1 MIKRYISFIMTILL
15 LLALATG
22 CSTPDVEAH
31 TPLSPMDTAPDG
43 GGITGYDNAKA
54 EMRGVYIATAYNID
68 FPSKAGLDKD
78 ELEAELSAI
87 VDTVADANAN
97 AIFFQV
103 RPESDAMYDSELF
116 PVSRYLTGKADG
128 ELPDGFDPLQYLI
141 ETAHGRGIAVHAW
154 VNPLRVTRGS
164 LNSPKTD
171 VTELAAMH
179 PARLSPDLTVEYGG
193 ELYYDPGLP
202 ETRALVAAGVTE
214 IVSGYDIDGI
224 IFDDYFYPYP
234 EKDGE
239 GNDLYFNDT
248 ATFIQ
253 YGGSLSLEDWRRE
266 NINKLVKMCYE
277 AVKKA
282 DADCRFGIAPFGIWQ
297 NNDGENGGSETAGME
312 AYSTIFCDAIAW
324 AKDGYVDYLAPQIY
338 WDFGKESAPFA
349 TVADWWSTML
359 DGTGVELYISHA
371 AYKYGT
377 DEWMAA
383 DVVDEMTAQIAY
395 GRKLI
400 SYRGSLLYG
409 YSELKDDIDGI
420 YGEVTACYENE
431 ILYTDFISDGDAVKV
446 ISHSYGEVT
455 EYATVTLEAISDP
468 TLVVTYKNE
477 KVCRQRNGAFK
488 LTVELHDGEN
498 YFEFH
503 TKQGKYVFMI
513 EKAAD
518 TE

>member
-1 MIKRYISFIMTILL
+1 MKRRYISFTFAILL
-15 LLALATG
+15 VLLFTTG

-31 TPLSPMDTAPDG
+31 IPLSPMDTAADAA
-43 GGITGYDNAKA
+43 GITGYNNTTV

-68 FPSKAGLDKD
+68 FPSKAGLDAD
-78 ELEAELSAI
+78 ELEDELEAI
-87 VDTVADANAN
+87 VDTVAAANAN

-116 PVSRYLTGKADG
+116 PVSRYLTGKTDG

-141 ETAHGRGIAVHAW
+141 EIAHEKGIAVHAW
-154 VNPLRVTRGS
+154 INPLRVTRGS
-164 LNSPKTD
+164 LTSPKTD

-179 PARLSPDLTVEYGG
+179 PARLSPELTVEYGG
-193 ELYYDPGLP
+193 ELYYNPGLP

-214 IVSGYDIDGI
+214 LVSGYDIDGV

-234 EKDGE
+234 ETDSE
-239 GNDLYFNDT
+239 GNTLYFNDT
-248 ATFIQ
+248 AAFIQ
-253 YGGSLSLEDWRRE
+253 YGESMSLEDWRRD

-282 DADCRFGIAPFGIWQ
+282 DADCRFGVAPFGIWQ
-297 NNDGENGGSETAGME
+297 NDDGKNGGSATTGLE

-324 AKDGYVDYLAPQIY
+324 AQDDCVDYLAPQIY
-338 WDFGKESAPFA
+338 WNFSKDSAPFS
-349 TVADWWSTML
+349 TLADWWSTQL
-359 DGTGVELYISHA
+359 DGTGVEFYISHA

-377 DEWMAA
+377 DEWLAA
-383 DVVDEMTAQIAY
+383 DVVDEMTAQIEY

-409 YSELKDDIDGI
+409 YSELKDDIDGVF
-420 YGEVTACYENE
+420 GEVAACYANE
-431 ILYTDFISDGDAVKV
+431 ILYADFISGGDAVRV
-446 ISHSYGEVT
+446 VSHAYGEVT
-455 EYATVTLEAISDP
+455 EYDTVTIEAVSDP
-468 TLVVTYKNE
+468 SVIVTYKNE
-477 KVCRQRNGAFK
+477 KVCRLRNGTFK

-503 TKQGKYVFMI
+503 TKLGKYVFMI
-513 EKAAD
+513 EKTSD